1 MSVNLSVVIIHRDPI
16 ERSQLHA
23 ALEALPGVEVVGE
36 RPDLRSGIALAHQA
50 LPQILVMELA
60 PPMDDGLSVAAHY
73 HMQHPDCA
81 IFLMT
86 DAFDSDTL
94 LRALRAGAQEV
105 LRRPLDR
112 SALSQAVERVATL
125 NAQRSGASG
134 SAPHGVITLFSI
146 KGGSGNSTIAVN
158 LAVAMRTLTNREVAL
173 ADFDYQSGDAAFML
187 GITPKFSVA
196 DVVEAAR
203 IDSASV
209 QDALMRHKSGVKV
222 LPQPEQLDR
231 GAGVTPEQVGNMVEI
246 LNSTHDR
253 VVVDCPHVFNEYT
266 LEILDRSSTIM
277 LVAEPSIPSVRA
289 VRRSLDI
296 LAKLNF
302 MSVPDRVRLVVNRFT
317 EQSAID
323 RSQIEDTLGVPVFG
337 TIANDFAAVSRSIN
351 MGEPLCGE
359 PGDSK
364 AARDINALARKLVP
378 ADAIEESEV
387 AVPARRSGRLR
398 FFGKG

>member
-1 MSVNLSVVIIHRDPI
+1 MSVNLSVVIIHRDPL
-16 ERSQLHA
+16 ERTQLHA
-23 ALEALPGVEVVGE
+23 AFEAMPGVQVAGE
-36 RPDLRSGIALAHQA
+36 RPDLRSGIALAHQTQ
-50 LPQILVMELA
+50 PHVLVMDLV
-60 PPMDDGLSVAAHY
+60 PPIDDGLTVAAQF
-73 HMQHPDCA
+73 HMQHPNCA

-112 SALSQAVERVATL
+112 SALTQAVERVATL

-134 SAPHGVITLFSI
+134 GAARGVVTVFSI
-146 KGGSGNSTIAVN
+146 KGGAGITTLAVN
-158 LAVAMRTLTNREVAL
+158 LAVAMRGLTQREVAL

-187 GITPKFSVA
+187 GITPRYSVA

-209 QDALMRHKSGVKV
+209 QDALMRHKSGIKV
-222 LPQPEQLDR
+222 LPQPEQIDR
-231 GAGVTPEQVGNMVEI
+231 VTAVTPQQVGNMLEI

-266 LEILDRSSTIM
+266 LEIFDRSSTIL
-277 LVAEPSIPSVRA
+277 LVTELSIPSVRA
-289 VRRSLDI
+289 ARRSLDI
-296 LAKLNF
+296 LGKLNF
-302 MSVPDRVRLVVNRFT
+302 MTSPDRVRLVVNRFT

-323 RSQIEDTLGVPVFG
+323 RGQIEDTLGMPVFG
-337 TIANDFAAVSRSIN
+337 TIANDYAAISRSIN
-351 MGEPLCGE
+351 MGEPLCGDTA
-359 PGDSK
+359 DSR
-364 AARDINALARKLVP
+364 AARDIHALARKLVP
-378 ADAIEESEV
+378 ADAIEETEA
-387 AVPARRSGRLR
+387 AVPARRAGRLR

>member
-16 ERSQLHA
+16 ERNQLHA
-23 ALEALPGVEVVGE
+23 ALDALPGVQVVGE
-36 RPDLRSGIALAHQA
+36 RPDLRSGIALASQVQ
-50 LPQILVMELA
+50 PQILIMELA
-60 PPMDDGLSVAAHY
+60 PPLDDGLSIAAQY
-73 HMQHPDCA
+73 HMQHPNCA

-86 DAFDSDTL
+86 DANDSDTL

-112 SALSQAVERVATL
+112 SALSQAVERVASL
-125 NAQRSGASG
+125 NAQRNGASG
-134 SAPHGVITLFSI
+134 GAARGVVTLFSI
-146 KGGSGNSTIAVN
+146 KGGSGISTLAVN
-158 LAVAMRTLTNREVAL
+158 LAVSMRGLTQREVVL

-196 DVVEAAR
+196 DVVEAVR

-209 QDALMRHKSGVKV
+209 QDALMRHKSGIKV

-231 GAGVTPEQVGNMVEI
+231 VAGVTPEQVGNMVEI

-253 VVVDCPHVFNEYT
+253 VVVDCPHVFNEFT
-266 LEILDRSSTIM
+266 LEIFDRSSTIL
-277 LVAEPSIPSVRA
+277 LVTELSIPSVRA
-289 VRRSLDI
+289 ARRSLDI
-296 LAKLNF
+296 LGKLNF

-317 EQSAID
+317 DQSAID
-323 RSQIEDTLGVPVFG
+323 RSQIEDTLGIPVFG
-337 TIANDFAAVSRSIN
+337 TVANDYGAVSRSIN

-359 PGDSK
+359 SGESR
-364 AARDINALARKLVP
+364 AARDIHALARKLVP

>member
-1 MSVNLSVVIIHRDPI
+1 MSAHLSVVIIHRDPI

-23 ALEALPGVEVVGE
+23 AFDAMSGVDVAGE
-36 RPDLRSGIALAHQA
+36 RPDLRSGLALAHQVQ
-50 LPQILVMELA
+50 PQILVMDLVHPIE
-60 PPMDDGLSVAAHY
+60 DGLTAAAQF
-73 HMQHPDCA
+73 HMQHPNCA

-112 SALSQAVERVATL
+112 SALSQAVERVAGL
-125 NAQRSGASG
+125 NAQRNGGGGA
-134 SAPHGVITLFSI
+134 ARGVVTVFSI
-146 KGGSGNSTIAVN
+146 KGGAGISTIAVN
-158 LAVAMRTLTNREVAL
+158 LAVAIRGLTNREVAL

-187 GITPKFSVA
+187 GITPKYSVA

-209 QDALMRHKSGVKV
+209 QDALMRHRSGVKV

-231 GAGVTPEQVGNMVEI
+231 VAGVTPEQIGNMVEI

-266 LEILDRSSTIM
+266 LEIFDRSTTIL
-277 LVAEPSIPSVRA
+277 LVAELSIPSVRA
-289 VRRSLDI
+289 ARRSLDI
-296 LAKLNF
+296 LGKLNF
-302 MSVPDRVRLVVNRFT
+302 MTSPDRVRLVVNRFT
-317 EQSAID
+317 ENSAID
-323 RSQIEDTLGVPVFG
+323 RSQIEDTLGIPVFG
-337 TIANDFAAVSRSIN
+337 TIANDYSAISRSIN

-359 PGDSK
+359 PSESR
-364 AARDINALARKLVP
+364 AARDIHALARKLVP

>member
-1 MSVNLSVVIIHRDPI
+1 MSASLSVVIIHRDPI
-16 ERSQLHA
+16 ERGQLRA
-23 ALEALPGVEVVGE
+23 ALEALPGVQVVGE

-50 LPQILVMELA
+50 QPQILVMELA
-60 PPMDDGLSVAAHY
+60 PPMDDGLSIAAQF
-73 HMQHPDCA
+73 HMQNANCA

-94 LRALRAGAQEV
+94 LRALRSGAQEV

-112 SALSQAVERVATL
+112 SALSQAVERVAAL
-125 NAQRSGASG
+125 NAQRSGSTGA
-134 SAPHGVITLFSI
+134 AARGVISVFSN
-146 KGGSGNSTIAVN
+146 KGGSGITTIAVN
-158 LAVAMRTLTNREVAL
+158 LAVSMRTLTHREVAV

-187 GITPKFSVA
+187 GITPKYSVA

-209 QDALMRHKSGVKV
+209 QDALMKHRTGLKV

-231 GAGVTPEQVGNMVEI
+231 VAGVTPTQVGNMLEI

-253 VVVDCPHVFNEYT
+253 VIVDCPHVFNEYT
-266 LEILDRSSTIM
+266 VEIFDRSSTIL
-277 LVAEPSIPSVRA
+277 LVTELSIPSVRA
-289 VRRSLDI
+289 ARRSLDI
-296 LAKLNF
+296 LGKLNF
-302 MSVPDRVRLVVNRFT
+302 MTTPDRVRLVVNRFG

-323 RSQIEDTLGVPVFG
+323 TDQIEDTLGIPVFG
-337 TIANDFAAVSRSIN
+337 TIANDYAAVSRSIN

-359 PGDSK
+359 PVESK
-364 AARDINALARKLVP
+364 AARDIHALARKLVP

>member
-1 MSVNLSVVIIHRDPI
+1 MSTHLSVVIIHRDPI
-16 ERSQLHA
+16 ERSQLLSA
-23 ALEALPGVEVVGE
+23 FEAMSGVKVAGE
-36 RPDLRSGIALAHQA
+36 RPDLRSGIALAHQVQ
-50 LPQILVMELA
+50 PQILVMDLVH
-60 PPMDDGLSVAAHY
+60 PIDDGLAAAAQF
-73 HMQHPDCA
+73 HMQHPNCA

-112 SALSQAVERVATL
+112 SALSQAVERVAGL
-125 NAQRSGASG
+125 NAQRNGGGG
-134 SAPHGVITLFSI
+134 SAARGVVTVFSI
-146 KGGSGNSTIAVN
+146 KGGAGISTIAVN
-158 LAVAMRTLTNREVAL
+158 LAVAMRGITTREVAL

-187 GITPKFSVA
+187 GITPKYSVA

-209 QDALMRHKSGVKV
+209 QDALMRHRSGLKV

-231 GAGVTPEQVGNMVEI
+231 VAGVTPEQIGNMVEI

-266 LEILDRSSTIM
+266 LEIFDRSSTIL
-277 LVAEPSIPSVRA
+277 LVAELSIPSVRA
-289 VRRSLDI
+289 ARRSLDI
-296 LAKLNF
+296 LGKLNF
-302 MSVPDRVRLVVNRFT
+302 MTTQDRVRLLVNRFT
-317 EQSAID
+317 ENSAID
-323 RSQIEDTLGVPVFG
+323 RSQIEDTLGIPVFG
-337 TIANDFAAVSRSIN
+337 TIANDYSAVSRSIN
-351 MGEPLCGE
+351 MGEPLCGDPSE
-359 PGDSK
+359 SR
-364 AARDINALARKLVP
+364 AARDIHAIARKLVP